1 MIDSD
6 DLRLLREA
14 IRLAESAEEEGNLPI
29 GAVIALDREII
40 ATGKNSIWQPAIALT
55 RHAEM
60 EALRAVPS
68 ELWARSRE
76 MTLYTTL
83 EPCVMC
89 AGAILLHR
97 IGRLV
102 FGSSDPYGGIGRSL
116 SSLPPYFAEELSL
129 CEWDGPALPEECDP
143 LYARVQELE
152 SQEPIRP

>member
-6 DLRLLREA
+6 ELQPLREA
-14 IRLAESAEEEGNLPI
+14 IRLAESAEEDGNLPI
-29 GAVIALDREII
+29 GAVIVLDREII
-40 ATGKNSIWQPAIALT
+40 ATGKNSIWQPATALT
-55 RHAEM
+55 RHAEL

-97 IGRLV
+97 IG
-102 FGSSDPYGGIGRSL
+102 SISDTMTGPNIGARSII
-116 SSLPPYFAEELSL
+116 ALSL
-129 CEWDGPALPEECDP
+129 G
-143 LYARVQELE
+143 RFQVFR
-152 SQEPIRP
+152 SGFR